1 LRIRADLSSPR
12 VHIAAERT
20 GGFKLKTFDDIFNR
34 VGTAVPR
41 SGISG
46 LTLTLHYL
54 SFECMR
60 EPAQGVA
67 AVIDYIDRLNSM
79 QQAAYE
85 KCQERLR
92 WCCEACGQPPTC
104 G

>member
-1 LRIRADLSSPR
+1 
-12 VHIAAERT
+12 
-20 GGFKLKTFDDIFNR
+20 
-34 VGTAVPR
+34 
-41 SGISG
+41 
-46 LTLTLHYL
+46 
-54 SFECMR
+54 MR

-67 AVIDYIDRLNSM
+67 AVIDSIDRLNSM